1 MFERFGRDVR
11 RVVVRAAEEE
21 ARARGSATVEA
32 EHLLLALAA
41 SEADP
46 AGRLLADEG
55 LDHDSLADA
64 LDREEER
71 SLAAIGVALA
81 DYPSAT
87 TTAPR
92 RRSPRFATSS
102 KQALHRTLDA
112 ATARKDRRISS
123 AHLLIGLLRADIGTV
138 PRALEMAGVDRV
150 ALLDRAERLLG

>member
-92 RRSPRFATSS
+92 RSPRFATSS
-102 KQALHRTLDA
+102 KQALHRTLDVA
-112 ATARKDRRISS
+112 AARRDRRISS

-138 PRALEMAGVDRV
+138 PRAIDMTGVDRV
-150 ALLDRAERLLG
+150 ALLGRAERLLG